1 MIQSNIAFIIS
12 HLQVVGDLPVEIL
25 PNYIFRSATDSEV
38 EQIKKIVKESL
49 PYGRTTWV
57 PYDAE
62 VVETINSIGHTSY
75 SHAPLPKERWKYW
88 VIAFE
93 GQNEKIHELQSLSR
107 LMPINF
113 EIGLQLFYS
122 EKGKKMAHILIS
134 PYAALRYSNWDQ
146 AFGKPEIITT
156 AQIASIGELHKM
168 YQNLPDQFNFVRIAV
183 QNFSSLS
190 DIPNGSDLVIVG
202 LFAIIE
208 SLITHAP
215 RLSESLDSINHQIT
229 NKIMLLR
236 KRFSRE
242 VLPKGYF
249 MDAGEDKIWKK
260 LYSYRS
266 AVAHGTPA
274 NFEGDHQILKDRVTV
289 IKFLQ
294 DNIKELIIL
303 GLKEPE
309 FLYDLRKC

>member
-1 MIQSNIAFIIS
+1 MVQSNIAVIIS

-38 EQIKKIVKESL
+38 EQIKKIVNESL
-49 PYGRTTWV
+49 PYKRTTWV

-62 VVETINSIGHTSY
+62 VVETINSLGHKTY
-75 SHAPLPKERWKYW
+75 VHEPLPKERWKYW
-88 VIAFE
+88 VISFE
-93 GQNEKIHELQSLSR
+93 GQNERIHEFQLLSR
-107 LMPINF
+107 LLPINF
-113 EIGLQLFYS
+113 EIGSQLIYDG
-122 EKGKKMAHILIS
+122 ETMGHILMS
-134 PYAALRYSNWDQ
+134 PYAALRYSDWEQ

-156 AQIASIGELHKM
+156 IQIAFIGELYEM

-183 QNFSSLS
+183 QNFSSLR
-190 DIPNGSDLVIVG
+190 DISNASDLVIVG

-229 NKIMLLR
+229 NKIILLR
-236 KRFSRE
+236 KRFSRD
-242 VLPKGYF
+242 VLPKAYF
-249 MDAGEDKIWKK
+249 MDATEDKIWKK

-266 AVAHGTPA
+266 AVAHGTPV
-274 NFEGDHQILKDRVTV
+274 NFDGDHQILKDRITV

-294 DNIKELIIL
+294 DNIKELIVL

>member
-1 MIQSNIAFIIS
+1 MVKSSIAFIIS

-25 PNYIFRSATDSEV
+25 PNYIFRPATDFEV
-38 EQIKKIVKESL
+38 EQIKTIIKESI
-49 PYGRTTWV
+49 PYKRNAWV
-57 PYDAE
+57 SYDAE
-62 VVETINSIGHTSY
+62 IVETINSIGNTSY
-75 SHAPLPKERWKYW
+75 SYAALPRERWKYW
-88 VIAFE
+88 VISFE
-93 GQNEKIHELQSLSR
+93 GGNERIPEFQLLSR
-107 LMPINF
+107 LLPVNF
-113 EIGLQLFYS
+113 EIGSQLIYDG
-122 EKGKKMAHILIS
+122 EAMAHILMS

-146 AFGKPEIITT
+146 AFGKPEIVTT
-156 AQIASIGELHKM
+156 IQIAFIGELYEM
-168 YQNLPDQFNFVRIAV
+168 YQILQDQFAFVRIAV
-183 QNFSSLS
+183 QNFYSLS
-190 DIPNGSDLVIVG
+190 NIPDGSDLVIVG

-236 KRFSRE
+236 KRFSRN

-266 AVAHGTPA
+266 AVAHGTQV
-274 NFEGDHQILKDRVTV
+274 NFEGDHQILKDRITV